1 MDPID
6 SRISNINFSLLL
18 FLGIITWS
26 CNDQKSSEI
35 MKSSI
40 TKSEFGTLENGETAN
55 LFTLV
60 NSSGMEVQITNYGG
74 IIKSIKVADKNGEFG
89 NVVLGFEN
97 LEGYTGW
104 HPYFGALVG
113 RYANRIANGQFT
125 LDGETYTLAKNNG
138 ENSLHGGMEGFD
150 KKLWRAKEFENDKG
164 VGVELS
170 YTSPDGE
177 EGYPGNMTTK
187 VVYTLTDDNEIII
200 NYEATTD
207 KSTVLNL
214 TNHSYFN
221 LKDAG
226 KSTILGHEVMINSN
240 QITPTDAGSIPL
252 QDFMDVDGTPFD
264 FREAHTIGERIDNEH
279 EQLILGKGYDH
290 NYILEATDDLKLA
303 AKVYEPETER
313 EMEVYTTQPGVQL
326 YTGNFLGTGPEGV
339 TLPPFQYRTGLC
351 LETQHY
357 PDSPN
362 RPDFPSVILNPG
374 EKFEST
380 TIYKFLVRR
389 EN

>member
-1 MDPID
+1 MTQQKHYKKFIFDVFI
-6 SRISNINFSLLL
+6 FTLSLLL
-18 FLGIITWS
+18 WS
-26 CNDQKSSEI
+26 CNGQKSSEI

-40 TKSEFGTLENGETAN
+40 TKSEFGTLESGETTH
-55 LFTLV
+55 LFTLR
-60 NSSGMEVQITNYGG
+60 NSDGMEVQITNFGG
-74 IIKSIKVADKNGEFG
+74 IIKSIVVPDKNGVFG
-89 NVVLGFEN
+89 NVVLGFDS

-125 LDGETYTLAKNNG
+125 LNGETYTLAKNNG
-138 ENSLHGGMEGFD
+138 ENSLHGGIVGFD
-150 KKLWRAKEFENDKG
+150 KKLWTASEFENKNG

-187 VVYTLTDDNEIII
+187 VVYTLTEDNEIRID
-200 NYEATTD
+200 YEATTD
-207 KSTVLNL
+207 KATILNL

-226 KSTILGHEVMINSN
+226 KSTILGHEVMINSS
-240 QITPTDAGSIPL
+240 QITPTDAGSIPTEE
-252 QDFMDVDGTPFD
+252 FMDVEGTPFD
-264 FREAHTIGERIDNEH
+264 FREAQTIGERIDSEH
-279 EQLILGKGYDH
+279 EQIILGKGYDH
-290 NYILEATDDLKLA
+290 NYLLEASNELKMA
-303 AKVYEPETER
+303 ARVYEPETGR

-326 YTGNFLGTGPEGV
+326 YTGNFLGTGPDGV
-339 TLPPFQYRTGLC
+339 TLPPFKYRTGLC

-362 RPDFPSVILNPG
+362 RPDFPSVVLNPG

-380 TIYKFLVRR
+380 TVYKFYVRK
-389 EN
+389 